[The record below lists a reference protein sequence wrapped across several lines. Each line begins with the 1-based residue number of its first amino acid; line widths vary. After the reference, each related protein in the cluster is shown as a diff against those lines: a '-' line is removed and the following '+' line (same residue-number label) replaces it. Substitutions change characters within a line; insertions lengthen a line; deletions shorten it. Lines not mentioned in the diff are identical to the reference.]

1 MKSLK
6 RISCLVLALLLLL
19 GLGTSALAAN
29 IDLSKNAITV
39 TGVTAGTSYQ
49 LYKMLDLDVSEDMDA
64 YSYKVNKDWSD
75 FFSTGAGN
83 NYVTIDAQ
91 GYVTW
96 KDGMRDADDMIAFGK
111 AAAAYA
117 ETKNLTP
124 LQTIT
129 AGSFEIGVMFGNLDS
144 GYYLITS
151 TLGTRTIVVTTP
163 ANPEVTVTEKNGAPS
178 VTKQVQEDSKVDQ
191 NDDGWGKTNDAD
203 IGQTVNFKVTIT
215 AQPGALNYVFHD
227 TMSGGLTL
235 KTNSIV
241 VSVESTE
248 LMNESDYTINLNPT
262 SDGCTFEISFTET
275 YLDSIK
281 TETTIVV
288 TYSATLN
295 KDAVI
300 AGEGNPNECYLS
312 YGDKGNG
319 QGSYE
324 TPHDKTVTYTWN
336 VNIFKY
342 TQKGND
348 KKPLSGAKFVIL
360 NSDRTNVATIENG
373 KITSWV
379 ESGVTNTG
387 SVYTYPTSW
396 PSNTEIVSDN
406 DGKIQVNGLDA
417 DTYYLYET
425 VAPAGYNKLA
435 EAKEFTVS
443 AGTADDAGQI
453 TYDLTSTNK
462 VDVANNTG
470 TELPTTGGMGTTI
483 FYVVGGV
490 IVLAAAVLLIT
501 KKRMSAG

>member
-64 YSYKVNKDWSD
+64 YSYTVNNAWSD
-75 FFSTGAGN
+75 FFSTGAGKD
-83 NYVTIDAQ
+83 YVTIDAQ

-96 KDGMRDADDMIAFGK
+96 KDGMGDADDMIAFGK

-117 ETKNLTP
+117 ESQNLTP

-129 AGSFEIGVMFGNLDS
+129 AGGFEAGVMFGNLDS

-163 ANPEVTVTEKNGAPS
+163 ANPKVTVTEKNGAPS
-178 VTKQVQEDSKVDQ
+178 VTKQVQEDSKVSQSD
-191 NDDGWGKTNDAD
+191 NGWGKTNDAD
-203 IGQTVNFKVTIT
+203 IGQTVNFKATIT

-227 TMSGGLTL
+227 TMSSGLTL
-235 KTNSIV
+235 NTNSIE
-241 VSVESTE
+241 VSVGSTK
-248 LMNESDYTINLNPT
+248 LNNSYYTINLNPT
-262 SDGCTFEISFTET
+262 SDDCTFEISFEKT

-281 TETTIVV
+281 AQTTIVV

-300 AGEGNPNECYLS
+300 AGKGNPNECYLS

-336 VNIFKY
+336 VNVLKY
-342 TQKGND
+342 GNGNENKVLKD
-348 KKPLSGAKFVIL
+348 AQFVLL
-360 NSDRTNVATIENG
+360 NSNKTQVAVFQDG
-373 KITSWV
+373 KITEWKSI
-379 ESGVTNTG
+379 TANM
-387 SVYTYPTSW
+387 SW
-396 PSNTEIVSDN
+396 PDGAVLTTGA
-406 DGKIQVNGLDA
+406 DGKIVMSGLDA
-417 DTYYLYET
+417 DTYYLREIK
-425 VAPAGYNKLA
+425 APSGYNKL
-435 EAKEFTVS
+435 S
-443 AGTADDAGQI
+443 DDQKVEI
-453 TYDLTSTNK
+453 TPTTDAQENTMTYTPVEVKIN
-462 VDVANNTG
+462 NNTG